1 MDEWEADGV
10 SSTLFKLILKWAVVG
25 GNVFAWCFCL
35 MMWHLMVPFIHVDS
49 ISLHSVKKGIVNSI
63 TFEYDETKM
72 DKSGDLI
79 QKNCYS
85 NPHKPL

>member
-1 MDEWEADGV
+1 
-10 SSTLFKLILKWAVVG
+10 
-25 GNVFAWCFCL
+25 
-35 MMWHLMVPFIHVDS
+35 MWHLMVPFIHVDS

-63 TFEYDETKM
+63 TFKYDETKM
-72 DKSGDLI
+72 DKSGDFI